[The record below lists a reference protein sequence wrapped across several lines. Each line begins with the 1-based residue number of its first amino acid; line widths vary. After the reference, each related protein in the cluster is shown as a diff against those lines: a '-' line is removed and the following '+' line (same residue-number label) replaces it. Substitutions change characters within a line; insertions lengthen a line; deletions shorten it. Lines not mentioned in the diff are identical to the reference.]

1 MEPIKPQEP
10 ILNNYSNKSIQF
22 YKKDNRYILIF
33 ADVFFPSSKED
44 FVITDLYKDLQE
56 ADKKCEIHI
65 FIDSPGGDCSTL
77 EMLASEIRKFAQVI
91 TVCRGH
97 AMSAGFLLWLI
108 GDERYVTPGAALMFH
123 EATHLGWLDIK
134 TKEVKN
140 WNEFSLKLNK
150 QLLKEFQVED
160 FLTADELKLGETSEV
175 WFTGQ
180 DMIDRKLA
188 LPYDNYN
195 HRLTFG
201 VVKDTDGNL
210 WESDEQ
216 GIFTLYKKSKI
227 TKTLAELNGF

>member
-1 MEPIKPQEP
+1 MEPVKPQESV
-10 ILNNYSNKSIQF
+10 LNNYSNKSIQF

-33 ADVFFPSSKED
+33 ADVFFSPSKED
-44 FVITDLYKDLQE
+44 FIIADLYKDLQE

-65 FIDSPGGDCSTL
+65 FIDSPGGDCFTL
-77 EMLASEIRKFAQVI
+77 EMIASEIRKFAQVI
-91 TVCRGH
+91 TVCRGQ

-108 GDERYVTPGAALMFH
+108 GDERYVTPSAALMYH
-123 EATHLGWLDIK
+123 EASSCGWIDIK
-134 TKEVKN
+134 VKEIKN
-140 WNEFSLKLNK
+140 WNEFELKLNK
-150 QLLKEFQVED
+150 QRLKRFQVEN

-180 DMIDRKLA
+180 DMINRKLA

-227 TKTLAELNGF
+227 SKTLAELNGF

>member
-1 MEPIKPQEP
+1 MG
-10 ILNNYSNKSIQF
+10 YS
-22 YKKDNRYILIF
+22 
-33 ADVFFPSSKED
+33 
-44 FVITDLYKDLQE
+44 
-56 ADKKCEIHI
+56 
-65 FIDSPGGDCSTL
+65 
-77 EMLASEIRKFAQVI
+77 
-91 TVCRGH
+91 
-97 AMSAGFLLWLI
+97 
-108 GDERYVTPGAALMFH
+108 
-123 EATHLGWLDIK
+123 GWLDMK
-134 TKEVKN
+134 SYEVKS

-201 VVKDTDGNL
+201 VVKDVDGNL

-216 GIFTLYKKSKI
+216 GIFTLYKKSK
-227 TKTLAELNGF
+227 TSKTLAELNGF